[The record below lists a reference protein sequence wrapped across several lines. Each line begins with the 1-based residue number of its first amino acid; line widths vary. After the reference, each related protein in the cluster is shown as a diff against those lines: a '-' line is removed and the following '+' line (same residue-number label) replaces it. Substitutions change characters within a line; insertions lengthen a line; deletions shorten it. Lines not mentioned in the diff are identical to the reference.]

1 MYPSKRLLRHSYISF
16 SCDFL
21 FILDCVFESGGL
33 LLHGQKQ
40 FSPSKFSASKQL
52 MAYMKEDTEAQ
63 SNKHVSLRGSMMDGE
78 GKEKSGDA

>member
-1 MYPSKRLLRHSYISF
+1 LKYSLTSF
-16 SCDFL
+16 SCDFF
-21 FILDCVFESGGL
+21 FILDCLFESGGL

-52 MAYMKEDTEAQ
+52 MANMKEDTEAQ
-63 SNKHVSLRGSMMDGE
+63 SNKYVSLRGSMIDGE